1 MQLISIGKIV
11 AAHGVK
17 GLVKILPYGGDISLL
32 KGEIFTKDKTPLEI
46 TLKNS
51 AGKFILASIKNIT
64 DRDQAEEISGTE
76 IFITQ
81 ENLPELKKKNQ
92 YYVSDL
98 MGLQAVEDGKT
109 IGKVTAI
116 DNFGAGDLIEI
127 KPKSGD
133 SFYIPFQDDI
143 VQVKLN
149 EGLIELTGH
158 ERFILS

>member
-1 MQLISIGKIV
+1 MALVSIGKIV

-32 KGEIFTKDKTPLEI
+32 KGEVFTKDNAPLEI

-51 AGKFILASIKNIT
+51 AGKYILASVKNIT
-64 DRDQAEEISGTE
+64 DRDQAEDIAGTE
-76 IFITQ
+76 IFTTQ
-81 ENLPELKKKNQ
+81 ENLPDLNDNQ
-92 YYVSDL
+92 YYIKDL
-98 MGLQAVEDGKT
+98 IGLSAVEDGKT
-109 IGKVTAI
+109 IGKIIAI

-133 SFYIPFQDDI
+133 SFYVPFQDDI
-143 VQVKLN
+143 VKVKIN

-158 ERFILS
+158 KRFILS